1 LILKIDQDDI
11 IWDKFRTLIQSQQK
25 VGLTNATP
33 AQILEKILTDSWTL
47 QEEDKDMI
55 VMYINLAT
63 KRQKKN
69 K

>member
-1 LILKIDQDDI
+1 M
-11 IWDKFRTLIQSQQK
+11 WDKLWNSIQSNKK

-63 KRQKKN
+63 KWQKKN